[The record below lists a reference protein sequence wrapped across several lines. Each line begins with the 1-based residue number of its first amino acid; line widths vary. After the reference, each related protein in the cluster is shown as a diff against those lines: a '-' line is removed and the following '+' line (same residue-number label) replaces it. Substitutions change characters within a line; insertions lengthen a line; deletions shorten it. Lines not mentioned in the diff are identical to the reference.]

1 MPKATQ
7 LDSRAWVQP
16 VPAGLKAWSFDI
28 SYRSTPSLSL
38 ALSPRSRKRPCPF
51 LAYPGLGEAERTRHL
66 GFVPDCAPGKFP
78 PWLTV
83 TPLSV
88 EPVTTCVF
96 ASRLSSGRQHVA
108 FDQSRGSFLRWPRA
122 AGGGGQ
128 TTPRTRPEQWV
139 LQTLVPHIV
148 ATQKQH
154 WDFFGFK
161 EMHLNF
167 KGAPLSCRRKGKK
180 KKKKRVIPNVVWAPN
195 LPGKFGKRSSG
206 IAY

>member
-51 LAYPGLGEAERTRHL
+51 LAYPGLGEAEWTRHL

-122 AGGGGQ
+122 AGGGGG
-128 TTPRTRPEQWV
+128 RP
-139 LQTLVPHIV
+139 PH
-148 ATQKQH
+148 ACA
-154 WDFFGFK
+154 
-161 EMHLNF
+161 LNS
-167 KGAPLSCRRKGKK
+167 GCSRLSSHTSW
-180 KKKKRVIPNVVWAPN
+180 PP
-195 LPGKFGKRSSG
+195 RSSTG
-206 IAY
+206 ISLVLRKCI